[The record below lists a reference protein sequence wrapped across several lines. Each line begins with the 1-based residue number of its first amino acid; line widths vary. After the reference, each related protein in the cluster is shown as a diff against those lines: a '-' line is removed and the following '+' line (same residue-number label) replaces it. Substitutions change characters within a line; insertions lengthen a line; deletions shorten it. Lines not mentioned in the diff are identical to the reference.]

1 MKRVFDLTVS
11 TVSIVLFL
19 PLFLIISICIFF
31 TMGTPIFYKQLRIG
45 KDNKP
50 FYIYKFRTMMNA
62 LEINGR
68 ILSDDERITKFG
80 IILRKTSLDELPQLI
95 NVIKGEMSLVGP
107 RPLLPE
113 YLPLY
118 TREQIRRHE
127 VKPGITGLAQ
137 VSGRNS
143 ISWEEKFRLDVFY
156 VDHCSFLMDMKIL
169 LLTVLKVLKREGI
182 NEKGKMTVERFKGM
196 GG

>member
-1 MKRVFDLTVS
+1 MKRVFDLIVS

-31 TMGTPIFYKQLRIG
+31 SMGTPIFYKQLRIG

-50 FYIYKFRTMMNA
+50 FYIYKFRTMTNI

-68 ILSDDERITKFG
+68 ILGDDERITKFG
-80 IILRKTSLDELPQLI
+80 MILRKTSLDELPQLI

-118 TREQIRRHE
+118 TKEQIRRHE

-169 LLTVLKVLKREGI
+169 FLTVLKVLKREGV
-182 NEKGKMTVERFKGM
+182 NQKGKMTVERFKGM
-196 GG
+196 EG